1 MGGGLRAAP
10 PEVTS
15 RARREALRDRAGPG
29 PQAHSDVPVHRARLY
44 KNPVIQDHA
53 MGPANQGNQ
62 ADYLLGTPNATL
74 FNSVATIAMDGGMI
88 TITADTITLKAG
100 TINLDP
106 K

>member
-1 MGGGLRAAP
+1 MGGGLRAVP

-15 RARREALRDRAGPG
+15 RARRQALHDRAGPG

-53 MGPANQGNQ
+53 M
-62 ADYLLGTPNATL
+62 
-74 FNSVATIAMDGGMI
+74 DGGMI